1 MIQYIPQDH
10 LNSGINGVNNPK
22 PRVVT
27 FSKSVTVKLKNMKQ
41 MLTFFNDDDILSL
54 CLAPCRDLCHDHD
67 VSLFHGFF
75 PDSSHHDDLYYVIC
89 GAYFFLVTYCGPS
102 LWIAHVF

>member
-1 MIQYIPQDH
+1 MW
-10 LNSGINGVNNPK
+10 L
-22 PRVVT
+22 
-27 FSKSVTVKLKNMKQ
+27 KLKNMKQ

-54 CLAPCRDLCHDHD
+54 CLVPCRDLCHDHD
-67 VSLFHGFF
+67 ASLFHGFF
-75 PDSSHHDDLYYVIC
+75 PDNSHRDDLYYVIC